1 MLKNLDLT
9 GKTILLA
16 VLAAVA
22 VCIFCSS
29 CASSKYG
36 CPATSGFS
44 GYHGR

>member
-1 MLKNLDLT
+1 MLKTLDNT
-9 GKTILLA
+9 GKTILFI

-22 VCIFCSS
+22 VCVFCVS
-29 CASSKYG
+29 CTATRYG